1 MIHSFPKNKVNVG
14 YHASFKFTVSIVEII
29 NTFRAVLMLVYIQ
42 GHCWPQ
48 ADFEDVSS
56 GVCVCLFLLVG

>member
-1 MIHSFPKNKVNVG
+1 MV
-14 YHASFKFTVSIVEII
+14 
-29 NTFRAVLMLVYIQ
+29 VYIQ

-56 GVCVCLFLLVG
+56 GVCVCVCMRACVCVSIPIGRLNFGSCHYF